1 MAVET
6 AAATLSIIASI
17 LSITRSVREL
27 MQKSQASKEEALAHF
42 RERANKAQK
51 DILDRP
57 GVTAAVLQMTI
68 ISPKLLKQLDD
79 EAKECEQRHI
89 TARQDAGRDQGK
101 LDQADID
108 AAQCMCAVLR
118 AIKRYNT
125 GKLPSGDF
133 QNWWD
138 SYRCQ

>member
-27 MQKSQASKEEALAHF
+27 MQKNQASKEDALALF
-42 RERANKAQK
+42 RKGASKAQK
-51 DILDRP
+51 DVLDRP
-57 GVTAAVLQMTI
+57 GVAAAVLQLMI
-68 ISPKLLKQLDD
+68 ISPKLLQQLED
-79 EAKECEQRHI
+79 EASDCEQRHI
-89 TARQDAGRDQGK
+89 KARQAAGRDQGK

-118 AIKRYNT
+118 AIRRYN
-125 GKLPSGDF
+125 KDELPSGDL